1 MPLRWQ
7 GLRGMQCQHAVQ
19 TLIKCRTRHAVSH
32 IINTLSGLLALLEEV
47 QNFLHDRCSN
57 VVMPHWRNLMMI
69 WLKLEVNQL

>member
-1 MPLRWQ
+1 MPLSGQ
-7 GLRGMQCQHAVQ
+7 GLCGMQRQHAVQ

-32 IINTLSGLLALLEEV
+32 IINTLGGLLALREEV
-47 QNFLHDRCSN
+47 QNFLHDRWSN